1 MVGTALARMA
11 AATPI
16 VSACF
21 DADAR
26 VLKPVIGWFSC
37 SLFARLEVPSA
48 AAGCNGPKL
57 GRLDWLAEVQAALSL
72 ELHRN
77 SGCRPCAADNG
88 HRLDDGRN
96 GEWRPVTAPAAS
108 LGLGTLRPDSLS
120 SAANTV
126 GVGIRRAVH
135 PCLLRLRL
143 SVHGAAWALA
153 TNASEVPAITSAA
166 TRVFVELANMIK
178 FPFAATT
185 AGSSRRLLLGIW
197 CTPGRSN
204 VKQLTQGKILE
215 GGRKYLP
222 SYEMRCSFDV

>member
-153 TNASEVPAITSAA
+153 TNASERGDKSLCGIGKHDKVSFCCNNGRVIPSSAVGHMVHPRKIQCEA
-166 TRVFVELANMIK
+166 AHTRE
-178 FPFAATT
+178 
-185 AGSSRRLLLGIW
+185 
-197 CTPGRSN
+197 
-204 VKQLTQGKILE
+204 
-215 GGRKYLP
+215 
-222 SYEMRCSFDV
+222 